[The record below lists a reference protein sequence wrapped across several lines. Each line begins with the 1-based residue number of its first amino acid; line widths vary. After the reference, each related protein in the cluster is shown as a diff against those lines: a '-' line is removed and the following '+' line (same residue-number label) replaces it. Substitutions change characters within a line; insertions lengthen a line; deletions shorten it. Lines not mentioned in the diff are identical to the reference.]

1 MCRSLL
7 RTWRPHLTLTVSLSL
22 AVGVGLASAATIP
35 AGAEGARVETAGVY
49 VLTRAGGRPL
59 PYPFRADLGAGEMT
73 GDLTGA
79 RLTLRPDGRYQADLV
94 VRVDP
99 GILASLPGV
108 PAEGVVQTVHDHGRY
123 AVRDDRIVLE
133 PVGPLTRRYDA
144 RLSGRWNDSTIALT
158 EADVRAKGERYRL
171 ALDLRRV
178 R

>member
-1 MCRSLL
+1 MRRTLL
-7 RTWRPHLTLTVSLSL
+7 RTLRPNFALLVGLSL
-22 AVGVGLASAATIP
+22 GVGVGLTNA
-35 AGAEGARVETAGVY
+35 AGAPARSELARGEAGGVY

-59 PYPFRADLGAGEMT
+59 PYPFRADLGAGEVT

-79 RLTLRPDGRYQADLV
+79 RLTLGPDGRYKADLV

-99 GILASLPGV
+99 GIFASLPGV

-123 AVRDDRIVLE
+123 AVRGGRIVLE
-133 PVGPLTRRYDA
+133 PAGPLTRRYDA
-144 RLSGRWNDSTIALT
+144 QLFGRWDDSTIALT